1 MNKNGDTSHVTRPEF
16 FFLKTNRS
24 HALPNNLKV
33 LKDSNYKSLRLGLL
47 EFSHGSAPETWLWVS
62 VA

>member
-1 MNKNGDTSHVTRPEF
+1 MELEATPDDEVFSSNDEMQE
-16 FFLKTNRS
+16 
-24 HALPNNLKV
+24 LKV
-33 LKDSNYKSLRLGLL
+33 AAQIGYHKSLRLGLL